1 MASIYIHIPYCKKAC
16 YYCNFHFSTT
26 LHSMSEMILSICKE
40 IQLRSTYLPKN
51 EIIESIYFGGG
62 TPSLLNDEQLSEI
75 LQTVRNQYNI
85 AENAEV
91 TLEANPDDIQKNKLA
106 FWKSIGINRFSLGV
120 QSFQNEDLV
129 WMNRAHNSQQSLQSI
144 KDIQEAGF
152 ENITIDL
159 IYGTPTLSDEN
170 WEKNIETAIQL
181 NIPHLSCY
189 ALTVEEGTALDKMIA
204 QHKKENTDPD
214 KQARHFE
221 YLMQRLKTAG
231 FDHYEV
237 SNFGKPG
244 FHSRHN
250 SAYWQGKKYIGIG
263 PSAHSF
269 NGNSR
274 QWNIANNA
282 KYIQTLSN
290 NEIPFEI
297 ENLTPH
303 QQLEEYIMTSLRT
316 MEGLNL
322 QLITENWGENSVQR
336 IEKLAKKFLD
346 NELMI
351 KQNGYLILTD
361 KGFLLADGIA
371 ADFF

>member
-1 MASIYIHIPYCKKAC
+1 
-16 YYCNFHFSTT
+16 
-26 LHSMSEMILSICKE
+26 MSEMVHSICKE
-40 IQLRSTYLPKN
+40 IELRSTYLPKN

-62 TPSLLNDEQLSEI
+62 TPSLLSDIQLTEI
-75 LQTVRNQYNI
+75 LQTIRNQYLISDNVEI
-85 AENAEV
+85 
-91 TLEANPDDIQKNKLA
+91 TLEANPDDIQKSKLA

-120 QSFQNEDLV
+120 QSFQEEDLV
-129 WMNRAHNSQQSLQSI
+129 WMNRAHNAKQSLKSI
-144 KDIQEAGF
+144 KDIQDAGF

-170 WEKNIETAIQL
+170 WKKNVETAIQL

-250 SAYWQGKKYIGIG
+250 SAYWQGKQYIGIG

-269 NGNSR
+269 NGTSR

-282 KYIQTLSN
+282 KYIQALTK

-297 ENLTPH
+297 EYLTPH

-322 QLITENWGENSVQR
+322 QLIIENWGDAAVQR
-336 IEKLAKKFLD
+336 IQHLAAKLLD

-351 KQNGYLILTD
+351 QKDQHLILTE